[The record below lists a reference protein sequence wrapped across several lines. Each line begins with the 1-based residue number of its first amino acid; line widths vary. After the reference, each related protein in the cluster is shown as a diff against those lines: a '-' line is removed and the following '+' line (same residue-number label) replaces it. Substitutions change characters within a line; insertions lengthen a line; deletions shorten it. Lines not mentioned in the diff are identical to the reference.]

1 MSEVMDARPGGQPA
15 IEPEVSHTR
24 VFAIA
29 LVAALGGF
37 LFGFDTAVINGTVG
51 ALGSTFAASPWAIGL
66 TVSSALVGSALG
78 ALGGG
83 RMADRSGRTRTMLI
97 ASVLF
102 TLSALGS
109 GLAVTLWDLSLW
121 RLVGGAA
128 VGIASVVAP
137 AYIAEIAPAHL
148 RGRLGSLQQMAIVL
162 GIFAALMGD
171 YAIATQAG
179 SATHPYWFNI
189 SAWRWMF
196 WTELP
201 PAIAYGIGALLIP
214 ESPRYLMLRGRE
226 EEALGVLRTVI
237 GATAP
242 SRAMEIRASVRMD
255 QDAPRFADL
264 KGGRRFGL
272 LPVVWVGI
280 VLATLQQFVG
290 INVIFYYSS
299 VLWQAVGFSEQS
311 SLAITVITSITNIL
325 TTLIA
330 IAFVDRLGRK
340 PLLLAGSVGMV
351 LTLGVLAYMF
361 GTAPLDAT
369 GRPVL
374 QGTGGLIALVAAN
387 LYVFCFGFSWGP
399 VVWVLL
405 GEMFPNRI
413 RALAVSVAAAA
424 QWIANFIVSATFPTL
439 QNLGLG
445 WAYGLYTAAA
455 VVSFFFALRW
465 VKETK
470 NKELE
475 EM

>member
-1 MSEVMDARPGGQPA
+1 MSEVMDARPGRQPA

-455 VVSFFFALRW
+455 VVSFFFTLRW

>member
-1 MSEVMDARPGGQPA
+1 MSEVMDARPGRQPA

-237 GATAP
+237 GSTAP

-455 VVSFFFALRW
+455 VVSFFFTLRW